1 MSATEII
8 AEFKKLPV
16 SEQKTVVQELSGFLR
31 DCRTKTDS
39 GDDFSKLS
47 DEMFAMNAELFRKL
61 AS

>member
-31 DCRTKTDS
+31 DSRTKTEGD
-39 GDDFSKLS
+39 DDFSKLA